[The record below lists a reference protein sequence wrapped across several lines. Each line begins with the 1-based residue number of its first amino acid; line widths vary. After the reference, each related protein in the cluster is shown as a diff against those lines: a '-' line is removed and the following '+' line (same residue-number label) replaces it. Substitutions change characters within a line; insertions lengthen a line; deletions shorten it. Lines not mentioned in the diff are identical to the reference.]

1 MVNVTPHIHLT
12 FTNFSFHYENN
23 TDALYMYDGENA
35 TGEVLGV
42 FYGSNPPP
50 GEGIYSMTNRMFIM
64 FKSDN
69 QTGSYTGFNASYY
82 CLNKSGKCS

>member
-12 FTNFSFHYENN
+12 FTNFSLHDENN
-23 TDALYMYDGENA
+23 TDALYVYDGENA

-50 GEGIYSMTNRMFIM
+50 EGGIYSMTNQMFIS
-64 FKSDN
+64 KWSN
-69 QTGSYTGFNASYY
+69 QTTKPDLTLAST
-82 CLNKSGKCS
+82 LLTMV